1 MSDLYASLPRRYAV
15 LGNSSEDL
23 ARFSQAL
30 LSDPLA
36 SDQRP
41 TQLLA
46 ARAQAAR
53 QVTGKERIR
62 TLSYG
67 TLQDNTATPPDR
79 DPLQMSDSV
88 PSRFLVEN
96 ALELRELLFD
106 PGMLDCTLPK
116 Y

>member
-1 MSDLYASLPRRYAV
+1 M

-46 ARAQAAR
+46 ARVQAAR
-53 QVTGKERIR
+53 QITGKEHIR
-62 TLSYG
+62 TLSSG
-67 TLQDNTATPPDR
+67 TLQDNAGTSPDR
-79 DPLQMSDSV
+79 EPFQTSDSV
-88 PSRFLVEN
+88 DSRYLAEN

-106 PGMLDCTLPK
+106 PGMLDYTLPEILDC
-116 Y
+116 